1 MILTVGHRVNK
12 CNLDQRCNRDTHWS
26 TDDDQVVNLQ
36 NKRISWKKKKPGLMR
51 IEQIFK
57 ASNNIFRHNILNSDI
72 SFKLTFLLFLPPPS
86 CSSLPLLYY
95 LIYLTFFLFCLL
107 DFAGL
112 ESFDLNSFDSEPWRQ
127 CSFKQRKSFIPHNLH
142 KKKHPWTLENKSL
155 TDVDTTYF
163 QHSDHIK
170 STEA

>member
-1 MILTVGHRVNK
+1 
-12 CNLDQRCNRDTHWS
+12 
-26 TDDDQVVNLQ
+26 
-36 NKRISWKKKKPGLMR
+36 MR

-112 ESFDLNSFDSEPWRQ
+112 DVWFRTLKTVFFQAAE
-127 CSFKQRKSFIPHNLH
+127 ILH
-142 KKKHPWTLENKSL
+142 PT
-155 TDVDTTYF
+155 
-163 QHSDHIK
+163 
-170 STEA
+170 